1 MIEILL
7 GSLLGV
13 FGFTQAVDTKPQPEG
28 AVNISQPLTTSSS
41 TVNRERVQLE
51 PMSELQFRNVVRQA
65 YDYSCGS
72 AALTTM
78 LDYYLGRNLE
88 ERQVMEG
95 LLRFGEAEK
104 IVQRRGFSLL
114 DMKRFVGALGYK
126 SGGFKAEFK
135 DLDDLEHPAI
145 VPVHYA
151 GFKHFVVV
159 RDVYNDHVFIADP
172 SLGNISFTRARFE
185 EVWDQN
191 ILFVIYPS
199 GQEPQNALALA
210 DRDLRIIDDRTVSL
224 LAFREFPQI
233 TKFSENQATE
243 LGSNGNIHYI
253 RRK

>member
-28 AVNISQPLTTSSS
+28 AVNISQPLTNSSA

-51 PMSELQFRNVVRQA
+51 PMSELKFRNVVRQA

-95 LLRFGEAEK
+95 LLRFGEADK

-159 RDVYNDHVFIADP
+159 RDVYNDHVFVADP
-172 SLGNISFTRARFE
+172 SLGNISFTRTRFE

-199 GQEPQNALALA
+199 GQEPQNALALS

-243 LGSNGNIHYI
+243 LGSNGNIQYI

>member
-1 MIEILL
+1 MIEFLL

-199 GQEPQNALALA
+199 GQEPQNALALS

-243 LGSNGNIHYI
+243 LGSNGNIQYI

>member
-28 AVNISQPLTTSSS
+28 AVNISQPLTTSSA

-104 IVQRRGFSLL
+104 IIQRRGFSLL

-199 GQEPQNALALA
+199 GQEPQNALALS

-243 LGSNGNIHYI
+243 LGSNGNIQYI

>member
-126 SGGFKAEFK
+126 SGGFKAEFM

-199 GQEPQNALALA
+199 GQEPQNALALS

-243 LGSNGNIHYI
+243 LGSNGNIQYI

>member
-13 FGFTQAVDTKPQPEG
+13 FGFTLAVDTKPQPEG
-28 AVNISQPLTTSSS
+28 AVNISQPLTTSSA

>member
-28 AVNISQPLTTSSS
+28 AVNISQPLTTSSF

-199 GQEPQNALALA
+199 GQEPQNALALS

-243 LGSNGNIHYI
+243 LGSNGNIQYI